1 MLLQAL
7 TLPSILRSFRVPR
20 DGALVVHSAI
30 ATLSRQGMRAEELI
44 ETLLDYMADGDVLMP
59 TMTWRTVTPA
69 QPRWDEM
76 ETPSHTGVLSEI
88 FRTRYSEA
96 RSIHPTH
103 SVAGRGPNAAMLLSR
118 HHLDI
123 KPVSANSPYGLL
135 RDYETYILLLGV
147 GLESCTAIHL
157 PEETINPHLYL
168 LPPETVELYHCRDR
182 HGTVHEV
189 RTLRHR
195 RLDRDFPRF
204 GPPLEARKLL
214 GRGALGDC
222 PYMLV
227 SMRAL
232 LREVFG
238 ALLANPS
245 ATLRG
250 TTASYPGHGI
260 SQDGGDGGGGGGGGG
275 GAPNPGSPWVD

>member
-1 MLLQAL
+1 MLQQSV
-7 TLPSILRSFRVPR
+7 TLPKILQNFGVPR

-30 ATLSRQGMRAEELI
+30 ATLSRQGTRAEDII
-44 ETLLDYMADGDVLMP
+44 EMLLEYMADGAVFMP

-69 QPRWDEM
+69 QPHWDEM

-88 FRTRYSEA
+88 FRKKYSEA

-103 SVAGRGPNAAMLLSR
+103 SVAGRGRDAAMLLSR

-123 KPVSANSPYGLL
+123 RPVSANSPYGLL

-157 PEETINPHLYL
+157 PEETVNPDLYL
-168 LPPETVELYHCRDR
+168 LPPETMELYHCRDR

-195 RLDRDFPRF
+195 RLDRNFPRF
-204 GPPLEARKLL
+204 GPPLEARRLL
-214 GRGALGDC
+214 ARGALGEC
-222 PYMLV
+222 PCMVV
-227 SMRAL
+227 SMRHL
-232 LREVFG
+232 LREVFAG
-238 ALLANPS
+238 LIKDAR
-245 ATLRG
+245 ATTL
-250 TTASYPGHGI
+250 
-260 SQDGGDGGGGGGGGG
+260 
-275 GAPNPGSPWVD
+275 PGSA